1 MTDFQSKRTDRQI
14 IIFLDKVR
22 LVFMTRAAS
31 EVIKANEGFTE
42 GFEAKRA
49 RPASLGRPRQ

>member
-1 MTDFQSKRTDRQI
+1 
-14 IIFLDKVR
+14 
-22 LVFMTRAAS
+22 MTRAAS

-49 RPASLGRPRQ
+49 HPSLGRPRQ